1 MQERKKGKRKV
12 DLMSDPSK
20 NPSESSF
27 KKIKKSDFALFLVF
41 RRRLSFLLKC
51 LLVIYLNSHERL
63 LVSFDDSSI
72 DTHPKS
78 KLNIILEKT

>member
-1 MQERKKGKRKV
+1 
-12 DLMSDPSK
+12 MSDPSK

-51 LLVIYLNSHERL
+51 LLVIYFNSHERVF
-63 LVSFDDSSI
+63 VSFDDSSI

-78 KLNIILEKT
+78 KLNIILEKA

>member
-1 MQERKKGKRKV
+1 MQERKGNGKWIYCPTPARIPLKV
-12 DLMSDPSK
+12 VLK
-20 NPSESSF
+20 N
-27 KKIKKSDFALFLVF
+27 KKSDFALFLVF

-78 KLNIILEKT
+78 KLNIILEKA